1 MNDRVKDREF
11 NETDAADMI
20 IIARRAPLANM
31 EEAAEVSALLNRFSA
46 FIEKHFGEDDGPV

>member
-1 MNDRVKDREF
+1 MNDRKF

-31 EEAAEVSALLNRFSA
+31 DEASEVSALLNRFSA
-46 FIEKHFGEDDGPV
+46 FIEQHFGEEDDGPV